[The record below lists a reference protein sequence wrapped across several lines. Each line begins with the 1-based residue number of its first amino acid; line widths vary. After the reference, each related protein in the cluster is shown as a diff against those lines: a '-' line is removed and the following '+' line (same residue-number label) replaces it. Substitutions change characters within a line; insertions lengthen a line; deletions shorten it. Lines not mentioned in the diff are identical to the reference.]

1 MSESDSL
8 RDELIN
14 VWRSNSSEGRTLAHL
29 TIQLLPSPLGG
40 RGTLRSERKMKQ
52 RSVPFL
58 LIFLAVLLL
67 LAPVY
72 GQKITGTI
80 SGSVTDPTGA
90 MVPDA
95 TVTITNAETG
105 LVRTTT
111 TNSSGD
117 YSAPDLPP
125 GTYKVVIRQANFREF
140 VTKSVELHVSSAV
153 TVNAQLLVGNTA
165 EVVTVEANPI
175 QVQTDNASL
184 GEVIEGNQVRNLPLN
199 SR

>member
-1 MSESDSL
+1 MFGARFHRME
-8 RDELIN
+8 RI
-14 VWRSNSSEGRTLAHL
+14 LAHS
-29 TIQLLPSPLGG
+29 TIQLPPSPLGG

-52 RSVPFL
+52 RGVWFL
-58 LIFLAVLLL
+58 MIFLIVPLL

-111 TNSSGD
+111 TNSAGD

-125 GTYKVVIRQANFREF
+125 GTYKVVIRQANFKESI
-140 VTKSVELHVSSAV
+140 TKNVELHVSS
-153 TVNAQLLVGNTA
+153 
-165 EVVTVEANPI
+165 
-175 QVQTDNASL
+175 
-184 GEVIEGNQVRNLPLN
+184 
-199 SR
+199 